1 MAPIKVKCWGC
12 GKSIKVK
19 PEFAGK
25 KGKCPVC
32 SKVINIPDPSE
43 PGDSYDVNEDISAS
57 AIKEVA
63 RSIAEGPGGRP
74 EKKKGLLARIFGKK

>member
-1 MAPIKVKCWGC
+1 MAPIEVKCWDC

-32 SKVINIPDPSE
+32 GKVISIPDPKE
-43 PGDSYDVNEDISAS
+43 QGDSYDVNEDVPESTL
-57 AIKEVA
+57 KEVA
-63 RSIAEGPGGRP
+63 RSIANGPGGRK
-74 EKKKGLLARIFGKK
+74 EKKRGLLAKIFGKK